1 MYANEN
7 KIKFD
12 THLGLENAWTG
23 YLEIRLE
30 LDLTVVMG

>member
-12 THLGLENAWTG
+12 THLGLEMHG